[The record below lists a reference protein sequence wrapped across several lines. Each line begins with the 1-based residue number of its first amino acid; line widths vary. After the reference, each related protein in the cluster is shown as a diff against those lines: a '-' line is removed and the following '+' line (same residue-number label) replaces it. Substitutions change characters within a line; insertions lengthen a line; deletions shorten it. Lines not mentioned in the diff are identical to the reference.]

1 MRKYFIF
8 TKTIAYILFII
19 IGVLVMY
26 VYNCTSYKTVK
37 AVTPSKAEAVIEV
50 QTGRVL
56 YKNNANIPLPMAS
69 TTKVLTAIIIIE
81 DIDLKQVITVGKES
95 VGIEGSSIYLKENDK
110 VTIEDLLYGLMLR
123 SGNDCAETLALHH
136 SGSIEKF
143 AQIMTE
149 RAKSMGAIN
158 SNFKNPHGLPVKNHY
173 TTAEDLAKISAYAMR
188 NAIFRKIVSTK
199 QYLTSIQE
207 GTDRRLFINKNKLLY
222 NYSFADGVKTGFTKE
237 AGRCLVSSATK
248 NGMQIVAV
256 VINSPNMYERS
267 EELLESVFAK
277 YSMQKVFDATILPKE
292 LPTDVKN
299 KYCAI
304 GGANDV
310 YYPIEN
316 NEEKRIIKK
325 ISLPQNVKL
334 PIAKGDVVGNFELYL
349 EEKCI
354 VQENIYA
361 LQDVKKS
368 YFDILK
374 DICH

>member
-1 MRKYFIF
+1 MRKYFIL
-8 TKTIAYILFII
+8 KRTIPFILFIF

-26 VYNCTSYKTVK
+26 VCNITSYNTVK

-56 YKNNANIPLPMAS
+56 FKNNANVALPMAS
-69 TTKVLTAIIIIE
+69 TTKVLTAIIIVE
-81 DIDLKQVITVGKES
+81 DCDLKQVLTVGKKS
-95 VGIEGSSIYLKENDK
+95 VGVEGSSVYLKENDR
-110 VTIEDLLYGLMLR
+110 VTVEDLLYGLMLR

-143 AQIMTE
+143 AQVMTE
-149 RAKSMGAIN
+149 RAKTMGAIN
-158 SNFKNPHGLPVKNHY
+158 SNFKNPHGLPVHGHY

-188 NAIFRKIVSTK
+188 NSIFKKIVSTK
-199 QYLTSIQE
+199 QYLTSKQE

-267 EELLESVFAK
+267 EELLESAFAK
-277 YSMQKVFDATILPKE
+277 YSMQKVLDAKSLPQE
-292 LPTDVKN
+292 LPTEVKN

-304 GGANDV
+304 GEVNDI
-310 YYPIEN
+310 YYPVTSG
-316 NEEKRIIKK
+316 EEKLIIRK
-325 ISLPQNVKL
+325 ISLPQFLKL
-334 PIAKGDVVGNFELYL
+334 PVHKGDVVGSFELYL
-349 EEKCI
+349 QNEVILKG
-354 VQENIYA
+354 NIYA